1 MSIAENLIFPE
12 LWPDET
18 IYSLVARIARLNGM
32 SHLATISQLMGV
44 RNPRSV
50 IGCPVDISHFCR
62 VTKYRYGFPKDILHL
77 TILPLMAHLN
87 EVSQADMT
95 DIENGILKPQFGAL
109 VLGLSSGN
117 YWQICNECVTQEI
130 KVYGTS
136 YWHLCHQLPVCQYC
150 PEHGIQLIRVGIP
163 RVRMYDH
170 LYLPNEFTNL
180 IDNTEKYFTVAPSEI
195 FMRMAILSQDALAD
209 HSAPFTEKIIQAA
222 FLKGLNQK
230 ELLTFNLKLNLSGYL
245 DLLKQT
251 NQSEVVIKAILRLSS
266 IRTPEQLLNGILL
279 NCV

>member
-1 MSIAENLIFPE
+1 
-12 LWPDET
+12 
-18 IYSLVARIARLNGM
+18 
-32 SHLATISQLMGV
+32 
-44 RNPRSV
+44 
-50 IGCPVDISHFCR
+50 
-62 VTKYRYGFPKDILHL
+62 
-77 TILPLMAHLN
+77 
-87 EVSQADMT
+87 
-95 DIENGILKPQFGAL
+95 
-109 VLGLSSGN
+109 
-117 YWQICNECVTQEI
+117 
-130 KVYGTS
+130 
-136 YWHLCHQLPVCQYC
+136 
-150 PEHGIQLIRVGIP
+150 
-163 RVRMYDH
+163 MYDH

-266 IRTPEQLLNGILL
+266 IRTPEQLLNGISNKSEVKPFARLL
-279 NCV
+279 LVNLLFDSWRAFKDQCRFQEALAADLTVIVK